1 MPVLWLFYGLFEFIC
16 IYIYIYIY
24 IYGSTL
30 TLIFPILTVNEKG
43 K

>member
-24 IYGSTL
+24 IWVNFDPY
-30 TLIFPILTVNEKG
+30 FPNTHSERKR
-43 K
+43 